1 MTGIAWGAGVAV
13 VAIGIAFGAG
23 WKAASDRC
31 AARTQAAIVSA
42 LTEASRKTNAALQ
55 AAQDA
60 AIQREKELAA
70 LQSEVDAY
78 EARSDDACV
87 IGADDSRRLSNIK

>member
-1 MTGIAWGAGVAV
+1 MIRLAIGGGIAAALL
-13 VAIGIAFGAG
+13 IGAFGYG
-23 WKAASDRC
+23 YKAASDRC

-60 AIQREKELAA
+60 AKQREQELAA

-78 EARSDDACV
+78 EARDDDACTV
-87 IGADDSRRLSNIK
+87 SPADSERLSNIK

>member
-1 MTGIAWGAGVAV
+1 MTRYLVAAGIAAAFL
-13 VAIGIAFGAG
+13 IGAFGYG
-23 WKAASDRC
+23 YKAASDRC
-31 AARTQAAIVSA
+31 KARTQAAIVSA

>member
-1 MTGIAWGAGVAV
+1 MMRLAIGGGIAAALLVG
-13 VAIGIAFGAG
+13 AFGYG
-23 WKAASDRC
+23 YKAASDRC

-60 AIQREKELAA
+60 AKQRENELAA

-78 EARSDDACV
+78 EARDDDACV
-87 IGADDSRRLSNIK
+87 IGDDDSRRLSNIK